1 MIDFTQLER
10 VDFENFDKRRQ
21 EVMKQTQA
29 EIDEQKEQE
38 LLNRTYAINWKLS
51 ALGITRPENITKDF
65 VIGMLTQMNAAQFIG
80 KDFEKWIDNQI
91 LIYWDLDNA
100 FDDIVI
106 RFL

>member
-38 LLNRTYAINWKLS
+38 LLNRTYAIN
-51 ALGITRPENITKDF
+51 
-65 VIGMLTQMNAAQFIG
+65 
-80 KDFEKWIDNQI
+80 
-91 LIYWDLDNA
+91 
-100 FDDIVI
+100 
-106 RFL
+106 